1 MLTFIWLL
9 SLVAQLEAAVPVAH
23 HHHGAHPHTHD
34 GEAGAWA
41 FEPIAEAA
49 PIV

>member
-1 MLTFIWLL
+1 MLTYILLL
-9 SLVAQLEAAVPVAH
+9 SLVAQLEGAAPAAH

-41 FEPIAEAA
+41 FEPVVAA
-49 PIV
+49 ATVV